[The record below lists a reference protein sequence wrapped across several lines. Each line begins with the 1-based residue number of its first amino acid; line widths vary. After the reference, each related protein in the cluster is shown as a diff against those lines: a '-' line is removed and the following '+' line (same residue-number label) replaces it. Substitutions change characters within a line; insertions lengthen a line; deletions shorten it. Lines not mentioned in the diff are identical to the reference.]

1 MTDWWVLLNY
11 RSAERGTSEASE
23 TSEACG
29 TVIFCL
35 KKWNKMKTKEKNLNA
50 VQDFVFGR
58 KEDNLRRG

>member
-23 TSEACG
+23 
-29 TVIFCL
+29 IFCL